1 MCPKRVN
8 ICVGSEAANIWKSVV
23 SEMQQLQEKN
33 CEDYRQEL
41 FALQKQI
48 HYLQRVN
55 SSLQT
60 GLQERSLGR
69 KYAPYLFLFGWFLV
83 LEFIKNWMGNDY
95 FISLSSFMPI
105 LILLVV
111 FVVLDVRR
119 EKKRQSLRE
128 QIRVN
133 KQRCDQLQREIE
145 GLKRKHYK

>member
-1 MCPKRVN
+1 M
-8 ICVGSEAANIWKSVV
+8 
-23 SEMQQLQEKN
+23 
-33 CEDYRQEL
+33 
-41 FALQKQI
+41 
-48 HYLQRVN
+48 
-55 SSLQT
+55 
-60 GLQERSLGR
+60 
-69 KYAPYLFLFGWFLV
+69 